1 MVSVFRIRPI
11 SIRLFRAKSEIY
23 SLIGDKN
30 QNFVSA
36 IEEMAV
42 PNSMVINGIV
52 VNMENVSGCQMT
64 EGMMI

>member
-1 MVSVFRIRPI
+1 MTSFI
-11 SIRLFRAKSEIY
+11 FRAQNEIY
-23 SLIGDKN
+23 SLIDYQD

-42 PNSMVINGIV
+42 PNSMFINGIV
-52 VNMENVSGCQMT
+52 VNFQNVSGCQMT